1 MLDLLRGEM
10 RTLCDPEKAR
20 VMQRFFKTGP
30 GQYGQGDVFIG
41 ITVPA
46 SRQVAKKYSAEIPLA
61 DVKTLLQS
69 QIHEERLV
77 ALLILVQKY
86 PGDPKG
92 TAKFYLANLARVNN
106 WDLVDLTAPS
116 ILGAFLL
123 GSKDHSILYRLA
135 RSKVLW
141 KRRVSIVSTHA
152 FISKNDF
159 ADALKISEMLL
170 GDPHDLMH
178 KAVGWMLREVGK
190 RDPAAEEGFL
200 KQHYKDMPRTAL
212 RYAIERFS
220 ADKKRAYMQ
229 GTII

>member
-1 MLDLLRGEM
+1 MRALGDL
-10 RTLCDPEKAR
+10 EKAK

-30 GQYGQGDVFIG
+30 GQYGQGDIFIG

-46 SRQVAKKYSAEIPLA
+46 SRQLAKKYAAEITLA
-61 DVKTLLQS
+61 DVKTLLHS

-77 ALLILVQKY
+77 ALFMLVQKY
-86 PGDPKG
+86 QGEPEK
-92 TAKFYLANLARVNN
+92 TTKFYLENLDRVNN

-123 GSKDHSILYRLA
+123 DGREDRSILYRLA

-141 KRRVSIVSTHA
+141 ERRVSIVSTYA
-152 FISKNDF
+152 FIRKNDF
-159 ADALKISEMLL
+159 ADTLKISEMLL
-170 GDPHDLMH
+170 SDSHDLMH

-200 KQHYKDMPRTAL
+200 KQHYKKMPRTAL

-220 ADKKRAYMQ
+220 EDKRRAYMQ
-229 GTII
+229 GAV

>member
-1 MLDLLRGEM
+1 MRALGDL
-10 RTLCDPEKAR
+10 EKAK

-30 GQYGQGDVFIG
+30 GQYGQGDIFIG

-46 SRQVAKKYSAEIPLA
+46 SRQLAKKYAAEITLA
-61 DVKTLLQS
+61 DVKTLLHS

-77 ALLILVQKY
+77 ALLMLVQKY
-86 PGDPKG
+86 QGEPEK
-92 TAKFYLANLARVNN
+92 TTKFYLENLDRVNN

-123 GSKDHSILYRLA
+123 DRREDHSILYRLA

-141 KRRVSIVSTHA
+141 ERRVSIVSTYA
-152 FISKNDF
+152 FIRKNDF
-159 ADALKISEMLL
+159 ADTLKISEMLL
-170 GDPHDLMH
+170 SDSHDLMH

-200 KQHYKDMPRTAL
+200 KQHYKKMPRTAL

-220 ADKKRAYMQ
+220 EDKRRAYMQ
-229 GTII
+229 GAV